1 MMPSNPL
8 FHRYPTQLSLLLAVT
23 GICFMVSG
31 AAMVVLGQIIFHV
44 PMDQLANEMVKKENA
59 NMSRVLN
66 TIISALSFGVPPI
79 IFARILGKEP
89 FRRLGFSASMNMP
102 QIGWV
107 ILIALASIG
116 LSGALAELNQL
127 LPMPKDWQL
136 KAKELEESYEKTVM
150 AMAHM
155 PRIID
160 FILALLT
167 VAVAPAILEELLFRA
182 GLQPIFIGI
191 TRSPF
196 WGILITSLLFS
207 AIHFSIYGF
216 ISRVALGVLLGLV
229 YYYGRNIWLSIL
241 FHFVNNALIVVALFW
256 AGRNGKPASEVIN
269 EKIPWILGLVSFVAI
284 VFLFRLF
291 VKASSTYWKESPELF
306 QLNNEQDV

>member
-1 MMPSNPL
+1 MGNIDC
-8 FHRYPTQLSLLLAVT
+8 T
-23 GICFMVSG
+23 G
-31 AAMVVLGQIIFHV
+31 LY
-44 PMDQLANEMVKKENA
+44 
-59 NMSRVLN
+59 R
-66 TIISALSFGVPPI
+66 T
-79 IFARILGKEP
+79 
-89 FRRLGFSASMNMP
+89 FR
-102 QIGWV
+102 
-107 ILIALASIG
+107 
-116 LSGALAELNQL
+116 ALAELNQL
-127 LPMPKDWQL
+127 LPMPKDWQQ

-155 PRIID
+155 PRIVD

-216 ISRVALGVLLGLV
+216 ISRVALGLLLGLV

-256 AGRNGKPASEVIN
+256 AGRNGKPATDVIN
-269 EKIPWILGLVSFVAI
+269 EKVPWVLGLVSFVAI

-291 VKASSTYWKESPELF
+291 IKASSPYWRSHPNCLHSTMGRMSEQWVRVYETQNLTEASILKGLLEENGLPVQLLNKQDSAYLLGTAEIYVPKKMLPAAELIIDGNR
-306 QLNNEQDV
+306 LN